1 MGASIIQP
9 VRDDPNK
16 CVFTTIAHINPG
28 EPPEQSGAPIVFFF
42 LW

>member
-9 VRDDPNK
+9 VRDDPSK

-28 EPPEQSGAPIVFFF
+28 KLIR
-42 LW
+42 